1 MGEKLEV
8 RPDDLDEFAGSMR
21 DLSWQAE
28 SAKKYVGE
36 WIDISAGEARIYAHV
51 KGMAD
56 QVRENLE
63 ANYAQLQTLADNSA
77 NELRASAQVYRT
89 TDEVTAQRLDSTYGG
104 SR

>member
-8 RPDDLDEFAGSMR
+8 RPDDLDKFAASMR
-21 DLSWQAE
+21 ELSRQAE

-36 WIDISAGEARIYAHV
+36 WIDISAGDARIYAHV
-51 KGMAD
+51 KGIAD

-63 ANYAQLQTLADNSA
+63 ANYAQLHTLAASSA
-77 NELRASAQVYRT
+77 NELSASAQVYRT
-89 TDEVTAQRLDSTYGG
+89 TDEATAQRLDSTYEG

>member
-8 RPDDLDEFAGSMR
+8 RPDDVDKFAGSMR
-21 DLSWQAE
+21 DLSRQAE

-56 QVRENLE
+56 QVRENLQ
-63 ANYAQLQTLADNSA
+63 ANYSQLQTLMDSAA
-77 NELRASAQVYRT
+77 NELSASAQVYRT
-89 TDEVTAQRLDSTYGG
+89 TDEATAQRLDTAYEG